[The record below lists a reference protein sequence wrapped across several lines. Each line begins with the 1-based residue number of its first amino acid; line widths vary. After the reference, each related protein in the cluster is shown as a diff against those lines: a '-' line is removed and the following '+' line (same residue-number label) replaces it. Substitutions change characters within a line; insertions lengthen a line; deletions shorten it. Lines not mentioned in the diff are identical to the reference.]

1 MKSSCETVATEIALD
16 PNGIIAAVR
25 ECARMTAPDLT
36 DSEFDALRVKLDP
49 LFINTKH
56 QMERAI
62 RAYLSAAKFTASRK
76 QVLEDVARWHD
87 AEAERKRTVAVR
99 NKRLEAQIATH
110 EVSAARFRVLAAAP
124 EPAYSCPPVMVLYT
138 NYRGETSERTIT
150 PIRPWFGSTEWHPE
164 PQWLLRAYDHNK
176 GAERDFALKD
186 FGRQGPS
193 VARALSLEDW
203 QLDQLLTG
211 VKSQVNHNG
220 WEEPYVRN
228 RLRFE
233 LERILSAPAPSA
245 PASEGAE

>member
-1 MKSSCETVATEIALD
+1 MKTIEQIIRDDIGHGGPQLPSDEYEQRIDSILGQMNCAELLTRISNAVAEIRGGSGMRLVYSGPESALCSSMKGATPATV
-16 PNGIIAAVR
+16 
-25 ECARMTAPDLT
+25 
-36 DSEFDALRVKLDP
+36 F
-49 LFINTKH
+49 
-56 QMERAI
+56 
-62 RAYLSAAKFTASRK
+62 
-76 QVLEDVARWHD
+76 
-87 AEAERKRTVAVR
+87 
-99 NKRLEAQIATH
+99 
-110 EVSAARFRVLAAAP
+110 
-124 EPAYSCPPVMVLYT
+124 YT

-186 FGRQGPS
+186 FGGQELS
-193 VARALSLEDW
+193 AARALSLEDW

-233 LERILSAPAPSA
+233 LERILSAPPRAA
-245 PASEGAE
+245 PASEGAD